1 VPKTLRDHMIV
12 SAQRIGVHRFHAVS
26 RSVAE
31 NLPAL
36 QMPHEHYGGI
46 QDAVNWDPG
55 MEATGAH
62 RCQFGMQ

>member
-1 VPKTLRDHMIV
+1 
-12 SAQRIGVHRFHAVS
+12 VHRFHAVS

-55 MEATGAH
+55 MEATGVH